1 METKMQ
7 GLGFGVVATNSLTP
21 YPHGPSARVAEAK
34 ANFL

>member
-1 METKMQ
+1 MEANIQ
-7 GLGFGVVATNSLTP
+7 GLGFGLVATNSLTP